1 MLFSWFQYI
10 STYQELS
17 ATRVICIHWKKGNS
31 SEQKGKG
38 LSIHG
43 LSLLLW
49 QLCAGADLPC
59 LSPRSQYHS
68 WGMGTPSS
76 VKSVRGQNS
85 WVLTNC
91 ISHQTDKMYVEKL
104 ELFSKFLLTSTF
116 IWQLWWGGEE
126 QGRGNSRSA
135 TCRTNP
141 GFPSSSRP
149 GHFTPAGLGAQFAP
163 VSEGAGEPCSCRVT

>member
-1 MLFSWFQYI
+1 MPFSWFQYI

-17 ATRVICIHWKKGNS
+17 VTRVICILWKKGNS

-38 LSIHG
+38 LSTHG
-43 LSLLLW
+43 PSLLLW

-59 LSPRSQYHS
+59 LSSDHNI
-68 WGMGTPSS
+68 TP
-76 VKSVRGQNS
+76 GA
-85 WVLTNC
+85 WVLPALLSQRTKQLGFNKLNFTPDRQDVC
-91 ISHQTDKMYVEKL
+91 GKVGIIFKIFTDINFHLRALVR
-104 ELFSKFLLTSTF
+104 
-116 IWQLWWGGEE
+116 GEE